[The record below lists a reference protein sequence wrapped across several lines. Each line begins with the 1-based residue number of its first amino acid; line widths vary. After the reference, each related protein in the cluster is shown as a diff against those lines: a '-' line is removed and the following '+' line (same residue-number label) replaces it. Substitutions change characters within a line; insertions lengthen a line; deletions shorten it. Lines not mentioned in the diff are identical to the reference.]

1 LTQEEFYMSKK
12 VYRPFW
18 SYDVVKTEEWL
29 SQMHAKGYALLRIHF
44 AARLFYFEE
53 TVPAA
58 VFYRISLEK
67 KSNGTSSVYLEN
79 NVYTEVCSSPNYYV
93 IRTQETHPEVSPSYN
108 GFLSKNKKIKFVVG
122 IILLCVVMLLGMNLF
137 MFAMLASVFLFFG
150 GGNIEFF
157 SDLAHTPHTAIEVF
171 NAVMT
176 FVFPLLVLLTFTW
189 LSYTYFKLRKTNRQL
204 EKLCGDTLDLS
215 FTLPRDTLIS
225 DAEMKKMSKNHK
237 VIIKT
242 KIGWIYSPDKIEIW
256 LEKMES
262 RGYHLVRMGKLGNS
276 FYFISSEPRK
286 MKFHVDYQNSTDP
299 SYFNLNKESGWK
311 LFFTSLSR
319 TQSNNV
325 WAKEYTEEPPM
336 FYSDKE
342 STLKHARRFALTYSL
357 SFFPVCVLYIFITIM
372 LFISNL
378 HTSNIHSIIAIC
390 IIYSGVCIEFGSFA
404 VRTILY
410 YFRVKKSFAEK

>member
-1 LTQEEFYMSKK
+1 MSKK
-12 VYRPFW
+12 VFRPFW
-18 SYDVVKTEEWL
+18 SYDIVKTEGWL
-29 SQMHAKGYALLRIHF
+29 SQMHAKGLALLRINF

-58 VFYRISLEK
+58 VFYRIVLEK
-67 KSNGTSSVYLEN
+67 KSNGTSPVYLEN
-79 NVYTEVCSSPNYYV
+79 EVYSEACSNPNYYV
-93 IRTQETHPEVSPSYN
+93 IRTKETEPEVSPSYN
-108 GFLSKNKKIKFVVG
+108 GFLSKNKKIKFVTG
-122 IILLCVVMLLGMNLF
+122 IILLCVGILMGMN
-137 MFAMLASVFLFFG
+137 MMIFAVFLSSFLFFDG
-150 GGNIEFF
+150 ANIVFF

-171 NAVMT
+171 SAVMT
-176 FVFPLLVLLTFTW
+176 FVFPALVLLTFTW
-189 LSYTYFKLRKTNRQL
+189 LCYTYFKLRKTNRQL

-225 DAEMKKMSKNHK
+225 DSEMKKMSKNHK

-342 STLKHARRFALTYSL
+342 STLKHAKRFALTYSL
-357 SFFPVCVLYIFITIM
+357 SFLPLCAMYIFAMGKFYFTDFLVPQRHSFIG
-372 LFISNL
+372 LFIM
-378 HTSNIHSIIAIC
+378 
-390 IIYSGVCIEFGSFA
+390 YSVLCIELGSFA
-404 VRTILY
+404 MRSILY